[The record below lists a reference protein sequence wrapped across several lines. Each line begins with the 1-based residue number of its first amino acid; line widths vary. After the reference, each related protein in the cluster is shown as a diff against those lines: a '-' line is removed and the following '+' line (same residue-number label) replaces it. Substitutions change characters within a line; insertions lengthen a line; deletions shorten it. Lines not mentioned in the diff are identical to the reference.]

1 MNQDATSA
9 RADTAFDADAPVAT
23 TTRRGG
29 VIGWVSGAFVRSVVV
44 LGAVAFVL
52 IFMIPDVFVTVQSG
66 EVGVLYRR
74 FGGGTQTEQVIGE
87 GMTMISPWDRLF
99 IYTVRVQE
107 VRHEMPVLT
116 NDGLQVNLQLS
127 IRYHP
132 EREMV
137 ALLHQKVGPDY
148 EEKIVIPEV
157 ESVLRTTM
165 GHFGMNEVYG
175 ADRGVLQHIITD
187 SLDEVSQKYVQI
199 DDVIVRSVELPPQV
213 KKIIEDKMMEK
224 ERAASY
230 VYRIQAEKA
239 EAERKEIEANGFKR
253 YNEVLGGSLTPDILR
268 WRGLDVT
275 RELAQSP
282 NAKTLFLG
290 NKQGDLPIL
299 LDGVGNSVKDSVKV
313 GGKP

>member
-1 MNQDATSA
+1 MNLDATSA
-9 RADTAFDADAPVAT
+9 PVTDTPAAGAADAAAPAAAPA
-23 TTRRGG
+23 RGRLSAWIRG
-29 VIGWVSGAFVRSVVV
+29 AFARSFVVIGAVLFVVV
-44 LGAVAFVL
+44 
-52 IFMIPDVFVTVQSG
+52 FMTPDIFVTVQSG

-87 GMTMISPWDRLF
+87 GLTLISPWDKLF

-107 VRHEMPVLT
+107 VKHEMPVLT
-116 NDGLQVNLQLS
+116 NDGLQVTLHLS

-137 ALLHQKVGPDY
+137 ALLHQKVGPNY
-148 EEKIVIPEV
+148 EEAIVIPEV

-230 VYRIQAEKA
+230 VYRIQAEKL
-239 EAERKEIEANGFKR
+239 EADRKEIEANGFKR
-253 YNEVLGGSLTPDILR
+253 YNDVLSSSLTPEIMR

-275 RELAQSP
+275 RELAMSP

-290 NKQGDLPIL
+290 NRQGDLPIM
-299 LDGVGNSVKDSVKV
+299 LDAVK
-313 GGKP
+313 

>member
-1 MNQDATSA
+1 MT
-9 RADTAFDADAPVAT
+9 
-23 TTRRGG
+23 
-29 VIGWVSGAFVRSVVV
+29 
-44 LGAVAFVL
+44 
-52 IFMIPDVFVTVQSG
+52 PDVFVTVQSG

-87 GMTMISPWDRLF
+87 GLTLISPWDKLF

-107 VRHEMPVLT
+107 VKHEMPVLT
-116 NDGLQVNLQLS
+116 NDGLQVTLHLS

-137 ALLHQKVGPDY
+137 ALLHQKVGPNY
-148 EEKIVIPEV
+148 EEAIVIPEV

-187 SLDEVSQKYVQI
+187 SLDEVSQKCVQI

-224 ERAASY
+224 GSARRRTSTGSRPRSSKPTARRSRRTASSGTTTCSAARS
-230 VYRIQAEKA
+230 RRTSCAGA
-239 EAERKEIEANGFKR
+239 
-253 YNEVLGGSLTPDILR
+253 GST
-268 WRGLDVT
+268 
-275 RELAQSP
+275 
-282 NAKTLFLG
+282 
-290 NKQGDLPIL
+290 
-299 LDGVGNSVKDSVKV
+299 
-313 GGKP
+313 